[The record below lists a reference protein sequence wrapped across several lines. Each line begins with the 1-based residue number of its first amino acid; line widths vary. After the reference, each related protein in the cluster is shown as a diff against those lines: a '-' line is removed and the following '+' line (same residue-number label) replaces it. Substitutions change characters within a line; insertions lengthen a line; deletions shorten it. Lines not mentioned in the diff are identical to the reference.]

1 MSNRPSSGISSK
13 KTGVKRG
20 VFGRKE
26 EHSSLPSL
34 LRSESEEEEEEEL
47 SLSFF
52 GDDSGVAY
60 SFEDGVLLGNETL
73 LSFDPV

>member
-1 MSNRPSSGISSK
+1 MGVLSRNWQVFVRTRISINAI
-13 KTGVKRG
+13 V
-20 VFGRKE
+20 V
-26 EHSSLPSL
+26 SLPSL
-34 LRSESEEEEEEEL
+34 LRSESEEEEEEL